1 MPERDAASAV
11 CSPHVKRQD
20 LLAALGWQR
29 QRLEALLE
37 LRLHGR
43 LRLPPALGTLLGVTQ
58 SVPQLARALSGST
71 GRVSVPA
78 QDRTCRGV
86 VIFLLCSGSC
96 LDSKV
101 VS

>member
-1 MPERDAASAV
+1 MPKRDATSAV

-20 LLAALGWQR
+20 LLAALRSQR

-37 LRLHGR
+37 LRLEGR
-43 LRLPPALGTLLGVTQ
+43 LRLPPGPRALLGVTRDA
-58 SVPQLARALSGST
+58 PQLARALPGST

-78 QDRTCRGV
+78 QDRTCRGG
-86 VIFLLCSGSC
+86 VIFLLCSGNC